1 MPEFFSNTFNASLT
15 TESILFAAFGFLF
28 AAYVQYTAAPPPPQ
42 SNLSPAYPHRAPI
55 ANTLARVCKGMVG
68 LIALNA
74 LLAIY
79 SLIRINLSSI
89 EQILLGIGF
98 GVTMIAIAIIS
109 GILAWRM

>member
-1 MPEFFSNTFNASLT
+1 MPEFFSNAFNAALT

-28 AAYVQYTAAPPPPQ
+28 AAYVQYTAVPPPPQ
-42 SNLSPAYPHRAPI
+42 SKAIPAPQRAPI
-55 ANTLARVCKGMVG
+55 ANTLAMVCKGIVG

-89 EQILLGIGF
+89 EQMLLGLGF
-98 GVTMIAIAIIS
+98 GVTMIAIVVIS
-109 GILAWRM
+109 WILARRM